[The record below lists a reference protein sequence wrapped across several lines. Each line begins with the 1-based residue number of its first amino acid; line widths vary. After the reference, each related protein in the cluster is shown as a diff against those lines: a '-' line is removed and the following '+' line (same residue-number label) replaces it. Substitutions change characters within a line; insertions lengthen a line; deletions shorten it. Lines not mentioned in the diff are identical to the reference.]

1 MRPTL
6 GARPSPAKE
15 KNVCANRP
23 QLSSLLDELTKPAAG
38 PAVHL
43 SRLRPF
49 SPVGSVPEMPTPQ
62 RPHGWLNNMRS
73 NTVVSANPV
82 APEGEE
88 VTLMSTSW
96 WPQSNPP
103 QSALVMPTPIPKP
116 MPATTGEPNP

>member
-1 MRPTL
+1 
-6 GARPSPAKE
+6 
-15 KNVCANRP
+15 
-23 QLSSLLDELTKPAAG
+23 
-38 PAVHL
+38 
-43 SRLRPF
+43 
-49 SPVGSVPEMPTPQ
+49 
-62 RPHGWLNNMRS
+62 MRS